1 MDWEQN
7 DYILVIE
14 DDEGIGEGLTEML
27 QENGHRVVTFGD
39 GRMALDYLQQKSI
52 LPRLILLDS
61 ARPQAHG
68 REFLAERRKDAR
80 LSTVP
85 VVGISGGESSQ
96 DAPLSSSIAQ
106 MLTKPVSRDAVLGVV
121 QRWAPVEA

>member
-14 DDEGIGEGLTEML
+14 DDDRAVEGLTEML
-27 QENGHRVVTFGD
+27 QEHGHRVVTFED
-39 GRMALDYLQQKSI
+39 GRMALDYLRQKSI

-68 REFLAERRKDAR
+68 PEFLAERRKDAR
-80 LSTVP
+80 LATVP
-85 VVGISGGESSQ
+85 VVGMSAGEPSHE
-96 DAPLSSSIAQ
+96 PPPSSSLAQ
-106 MLTKPVSRDAVLGVV
+106 MLTKPLSLDAVLGVV

>member
-14 DDEGIGEGLTEML
+14 DDDRTVEGLTEML
-27 QENGHRVVTFGD
+27 QDNGYRVVTFED
-39 GRMALDYLQQKSI
+39 GRMALDYLRQKSI
-52 LPRLILLDS
+52 LPRVILLDS
-61 ARPQAHG
+61 ARPQSHG

-85 VVGISGGESSQ
+85 VVGISAGETGLET
-96 DAPLSSSIAQ
+96 PLSSSLAHMI
-106 MLTKPVSRDAVLGVV
+106 TRPVSRDAVLGVV

>member
-14 DDEGIGEGLTEML
+14 DDDRAVEGLTEML
-27 QENGHRVVTFGD
+27 QDNGHRVVTFED
-39 GRMALDYLQQKSI
+39 GRMALEYLRQKSI

-61 ARPQAHG
+61 ARPEVHA
-68 REFLAERRKDAR
+68 REFLAERRQDAR
-80 LSTVP
+80 LATVP
-85 VVGISGGESSQ
+85 VVGISAGETSHEQ
-96 DAPLSSSIAQ
+96 PLPPSVAQ
-106 MLTKPVSRDAVLGVV
+106 MLTKPFSLDAVLGVV